1 MKKLIMTFL
10 VVFMAAGLF
19 AQNTFFTTKAGAE
32 LTYAEKD
39 ARGRV
44 NAYSKMTIKSVQG
57 SGRNMTISYETELL
71 DKNRKSLNPPQVVP
85 LTIVIKDNVM
95 TLDMNGFFSGALSGA
110 LKDQSIKIEVSG
122 TPVEIPGNLQVGQ
135 TIKDSETTMTMDMGI
150 MKMDTVVKQT
160 DGKCEAIEDVT
171 VQAGTFKCHKISQT
185 VTTTAMRK
193 TQVMKVITW
202 YAPGVGTV
210 KTETYDTKNKLQ
222 GSSELVEVKGN

>member
-1 MKKLIMTFL
+1 MKKLIMTMLVIFL
-10 VVFMAAGLF
+10 AAGLF
-19 AQNTFFTTKAGAE
+19 AQNTFFATKAGAE
-32 LTYAEKD
+32 LTYANKD

-44 NAYSKMTIKSVQG
+44 TAYSKMTIKNVQG
-57 SGRNMTISYETELL
+57 SGRNMTISYEAEVL
-71 DKNRKSLNPPQVVP
+71 DKNRKSHNPPQVAS

-95 TLDMNGFFSGALSGA
+95 TLDMNELFAGAGA
-110 LKDQSIKIEVSG
+110 ISDQSIKIEISG

-150 MKMDTVVKQT
+150 MKMDTVIKQT

-210 KTETYDTKNKLQ
+210 KTETYDSKNKLQ
-222 GSSELVEVKGN
+222 GSSELVEIKGN